1 VDTPLEFVVGLA
13 AAVSTIAS
21 LLPQFLEEDSRAIL
35 KEVYL
40 LMIGGFAL
48 WVVHGVMIE
57 NAAVVLFGALGL
69 ACCALSLTLRF
80 RSFVRSW
87 W

>member
-1 VDTPLEFVVGLA
+1 MDTPLEFLVGLA
-13 AAVSTIAS
+13 AAASTIAS
-21 LLPQFLEEDSRAIL
+21 LLPQLLEEDSRAML

-40 LMIGGFAL
+40 LMIAGFAL

-57 NAAVVLFGALGL
+57 NAAVVLFGAFGL

>member
-1 VDTPLEFVVGLA
+1 M
-13 AAVSTIAS
+13 
-21 LLPQFLEEDSRAIL
+21 L

-40 LMIGGFAL
+40 LMIAGFAL

-57 NAAVVLFGALGL
+57 NAAVVLFGAFGL
-69 ACCALSLTLRF
+69 ACCGLSLTLRF

>member
-1 VDTPLEFVVGLA
+1 VDTPLEFVIGLA
-13 AAVSTIAS
+13 AAASTIAS
-21 LLPQFLEEDSRAIL
+21 LLPQLLEEDNRAIL
-35 KEVYL
+35 KELYL
-40 LMIGGFAL
+40 LMIAGFAL

-57 NAAVVLFGALGL
+57 NAAVVLFGAFGL
-69 ACCALSLTLRF
+69 ASCALSLTLRF